1 MRSESEAP
9 YAIRRARVLEILG
22 DDAAMILPAA
32 PELGVGRDLE
42 LRYQPDPELYYL
54 TGCTEPEAVA
64 VLCPAHE
71 GAPFTLFVRP
81 RDPEAERWTGA
92 RYGPERAKEVF
103 AADAAFPLSELENRL
118 PSMLQRVN
126 TVYFRLGTGRDEVE
140 RLVREVLARARR
152 GRQRSGRGPQA
163 LVDPGKILDEL
174 RLIKDE
180 HELGLLREAARIT
193 VSAFREAVRAIRPG
207 AGEWQVEAA
216 LEGAFRWQGADGP
229 AFPSIVGS
237 GPNAVVLHYV
247 ENSRRLAAGELL
259 LVDAGARYRLYNG
272 DVSRTFPVSG
282 TFTPVQ
288 RSVYDAVLA
297 ARDAAIAA
305 VRPGA
310 TITDVHRAAVRV
322 LVEALVEHGLLEGE
336 VDALVEREEAYK
348 PYFPHRTSHW
358 LGLEVHD
365 VGDYA
370 VDDAPRPLRPGMVLT
385 VEPGLYIPA
394 DCDVARSE
402 LRGVGIRIED
412 DVLVTET
419 GSEVLTAEL
428 PAAAE
433 AVEALV
439 QGG

>member
-1 MRSESEAP
+1 MRSETEAP
-9 YAIRRARVLEILG
+9 YASRRARVLEILG
-22 DDAAMILPAA
+22 DAAALILPAA
-32 PELGVGRDLE
+32 PEPGVGRDLE

-71 GAPFTLFVRP
+71 EAPFTLFVRQ
-81 RDPEAERWTGA
+81 RDAEAERWTGT
-92 RYGPERAKEVF
+92 RHGPERAKEVF
-103 AADAAFPLSELENRL
+103 GADAAFPLSELENRL
-118 PSMLQRVN
+118 PAMLQRVN
-126 TVYFRLGTGRDEVE
+126 TVYFRLGTGREEVE
-140 RLVREVLARARR
+140 RLVREILARARK

-163 LVDPGKILDEL
+163 LVDPGKLLDEL

-193 VSAFREAVRAIRPG
+193 VAGFREAVRAIRPG
-207 AGEWQVEAA
+207 TGEWQVEAA

-247 ENSRRLAAGELL
+247 ANSRRLAAGELL
-259 LVDAGARYRLYNG
+259 LVDAGARYRLYHG

-282 TFTPVQ
+282 TFSPAQ
-288 RSVYDAVLA
+288 RSMYDAVLA
-297 ARDAAIAA
+297 ARDAAITA

-310 TITDVHRAAVRV
+310 TIADVHRAAVRV

-336 VDALVEREEAYK
+336 VDALVEREEGYK

-370 VDDAPRPLRPGMVLT
+370 VDDVPRPLRPGMVLT

-394 DCDVARSE
+394 DCEAARPE

-428 PAAAE
+428 PVTAE

-439 QGG
+439 QGR